1 MDASARAMVEAIHA
15 NPTQAVLYLSGGAS
29 QALGWLMS
37 VPGASNTVLETVVP
51 YSRMSMIQLLGKV
64 PAQFASRQT
73 AEEMALMAYNRAIKL
88 SQPGLPALGVGFS
101 GSLAGKLPKLGDHR
115 FHVST
120 RTSDKLW
127 ASSVTLSKGLRTREE
142 EDNISSRF
150 LLKAIAYA
158 IKAPASFVSGLTN
171 SEIPEEFEM
180 QFDEDRELE
189 QLISGQICFKDMS
202 KAERKIILSG
212 SFNPLHDGHIKL
224 LEVASSILGEGYP
237 CFELSAVNADKPPLT
252 TSQIKQRVRQFEK
265 VGKTII
271 ISNQPYFYKKAELF
285 PGSAFVIGADTAA
298 RLIDPKYYGNDYG
311 KMLDILLGCKT
322 TGCVFLVGGRNVGG
336 DFKVLDDFNIPGE
349 LRDMFVPIPPE
360 KFRMDISSTEMRGN
374 RESSK

>member
-37 VPGASNTVLETVVP
+37 VPGASNTVLEAVVP

-64 PAQFASRQT
+64 PSKFASRQT
-73 AEEMALMAYNRAIKL
+73 AEDMALMAYNRALKL
-88 SQPGLPALGVGFS
+88 SQPGFPALGVGFS
-101 GSLAGKLPKLGDHR
+101 GSLASTRAKLGDHR
-115 FHVST
+115 MPYSIFQ
-120 RTSDKLW
+120 
-127 ASSVTLSKGLRTREE
+127 GLRNREE
-142 EDNISSRF
+142 EDKVSSQF

-158 IKAPASFVSGLTN
+158 CKVPATFVSELTD
-171 SEIPEEFEM
+171 SEAPDEFETK
-180 QFDEDRELE
+180 FDEDQELE
-189 QLISGQICFKDMS
+189 QLINDMS

-212 SFNPLHDGHIKL
+212 SFNPLHDGHLKL
-224 LEVASSILGEGYP
+224 LEVAASILGEGYP

-265 VGKTII
+265 VSEVSRADEAINGLSLSSAGKTVI

-285 PGSAFVIGADTAA
+285 PGSAFVIGVDTAA
-298 RLIDPKYYGNDYG
+298 RLINPKYYGGDYG
-311 KMLDILLGCKT
+311 KMLEILSGCKN
-322 TGCVFLVGGRNVGG
+322 TGCVFLVGGRNVDG
-336 DFKVLDDFNIPGE
+336 DFKVLDDFDIPGE

-360 KFRMDISSTEMRGN
+360 KFRMDISSTEIRRSQGML
-374 RESSK
+374 